1 MASSKDS
8 HQERKRKLT
17 TDKDNDESAVEEKPL
32 PKGWEKRLSRSSGRE
47 FYFNVFTQRSQW
59 DRPTKDAGEVA
70 KEPQKVHC
78 FHILVKHEGSRNPK
92 SWRSDKITRTK
103 EDARATL
110 EEYRDELLALDESER
125 FSRFKKIAKEYSDCS
140 SAKRGGDL
148 GPFGKNQMQKS
159 FEQASFALKVGEMSD
174 IVDSD
179 SGLHLIY
186 RLA

>member
-1 MASSKDS
+1 MVYIWF
-8 HQERKRKLT
+8 QQL
-17 TDKDNDESAVEEKPL
+17 
-32 PKGWEKRLSRSSGRE
+32 
-47 FYFNVFTQRSQW
+47 
-59 DRPTKDAGEVA
+59 
-70 KEPQKVHC
+70 
-78 FHILVKHEGSRNPK
+78 
-92 SWRSDKITRTK
+92 DKIIQV
-103 EDARATL
+103 L
-110 EEYRDELLALDESER
+110 EFSKSSEYRDELLALDESER